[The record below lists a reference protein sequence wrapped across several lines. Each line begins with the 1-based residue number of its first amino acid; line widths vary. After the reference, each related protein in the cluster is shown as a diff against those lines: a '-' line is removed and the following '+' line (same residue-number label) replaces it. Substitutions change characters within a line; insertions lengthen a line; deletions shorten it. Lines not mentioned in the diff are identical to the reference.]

1 MENSPGLLNSLT
13 PPTLMVL
20 ASTTESTSG
29 TTTLCQQP
37 RTFTVPVTMEKAQVP
52 FLGPTYTLAPMYH
65 QAERS
70 NVEYP
75 VPLLHLHPQ
84 FGMLGY
90 GTIQSFPPFQEMER
104 YGPAY
109 LTSKRLKQP
118 PSVEPPQIR
127 YLASDR
133 DFKKYR
139 ADLSS
144 GSLATTKRDPARGPG
159 STSSSHVLWKNPQPG
174 SNKNAKTTHDCST
187 FLRCPLCQEELKRG
201 DLQQHLQ
208 HELERLTAVNPSCEE
223 DHPKESTSLLL
234 MQSPP
239 IKEEMESPSGSPVST
254 DQSHHLER
262 QQTFQQVKI
271 NRESRLNARVKRCK
285 RIRPSDEDQ
294 IDGPYSKEP
303 RFLDTEEESPS
314 GTHYVEYAW
323 HSLGRNSTPH
333 ILGLR
338 GSSSYTTQSLTSRDS
353 DGDLDTDGDEPPIF
367 TKFKCSAADGP
378 NGQAQK
384 LMEAEDRCLDSVVMR
399 MVNPEDDGD
408 MTSEILKARISE
420 LTHKLLQR
428 ETYRC
433 HVCTGSYSVPLASIQ
448 CWHIHCEAC
457 WLRTLGSRKL
467 CPQCNTITSPSDL
480 RRIYL

>member
-20 ASTTESTSG
+20 ASTTESTRG

-90 GTIQSFPPFQEMER
+90 GAIQSFSPFQEMER
-104 YGPAY
+104 YRPAY

-133 DFKKYR
+133 DFKKYQ

-144 GSLATTKRDPARGPG
+144 GSLATTKRDPARGAG
-159 STSSSHVLWKNPQPG
+159 STSSSHVLWKNPQQG
-174 SNKNAKTTHDCST
+174 SNKNTKTTHDCST
-187 FLRCPLCQEELKRG
+187 FLQCPLCQEELKRG

-208 HELERLTAVNPSCEE
+208 HELERLTAVNPSYEE
-223 DHPKESTSLLL
+223 DHPKESASLLL
-234 MQSPP
+234 QSPP
-239 IKEEMESPSGSPVST
+239 IKEEMESPSASPVST
-254 DQSHHLER
+254 DQGHHLER

-367 TKFKCSAADGP
+367 TKFKCSAADSL

-384 LMEAEDRCLDSVVMR
+384 LMEAEDGCLDTVVMR
-399 MVNPEDDGD
+399 MVNPEEDGD
-408 MTSEILKARISE
+408 MTSEILKARINE

-433 HVCTGSYSVPLASIQ
+433 HVCTGSYSVPLASVQ